1 MADGELPMSETN
13 TAVRNSDVA
22 EKINAGESAVHVEAE
37 VAAGEERESAATEN
51 EGENEDEHKPKR
63 LGGFQRKL
71 QKLEQERDVW
81 RDEVLRTRLQAKAN
95 ESQAKPAPEFKEP
108 LEPNEA
114 EFTVAKY
121 GTAEK
126 AWEAYRKAER
136 AYIGELT
143 EYKARKVVDERTKAE
158 QQKAAKQSSE
168 QRWKELETKTRAK
181 RDDYADVC
189 DLATGTLEKNKG
201 TTADVISTAVIESD
215 FGPELLYLLGEKPEE
230 LGRLLKLSPMRA
242 ALEMGKLE
250 SVIAQQES
258 QTDEEEAVPAKGKPA
273 SPPPVSRAANPPTPI
288 KKKSAAADDGEL
300 RDDLPTDV
308 WKERF
313 LKKLEKR

>member
-1 MADGELPMSETN
+1 MSETN
-13 TAVRNSDVA
+13 TAVRQDVA
-22 EKINAGESAVHVEAE
+22 EEINADQSAVRVEAE
-37 VAAGEERESAATEN
+37 AAAGEEREDAATEN
-51 EGENEDEHKPKR
+51 EGDNQDEHKPKR
-63 LGGFQRKL
+63 LGGWQRKI

-81 RDEVLRTRLQAKAN
+81 RDEALRTRPQSKAN
-95 ESQAKPAPEFKEP
+95 ESQTKTAAESEPKEP
-108 LEPNEA
+108 VEPNEG

-121 GTAEK
+121 GTADK

-143 EYKARKVVDERTKAE
+143 EYKARKIVTDDRKAE

-168 QRWKELETKTRAK
+168 QRWKELETKTKTK
-181 RDDYADVC
+181 RDDYSDVC
-189 DLATGTLEKNKG
+189 DAATGTLEKNKG

-230 LGRLLKLSPMRA
+230 LERLLKLSPMKA
-242 ALEMGKLE
+242 ALAMGKLE

-258 QTDEEEAVPAKGKPA
+258 QTEEEEAVPAKGKPA
-273 SPPPVSRAANPPTPI
+273 SPPPVSKAANPPTPI
-288 KKKSAAADDGEL
+288 RKKSAAADDGEL
-300 RDDLPTDV
+300 RDDLPADV